1 MYNLQW
7 LKIDANLFANRK
19 IQILLK
25 EPDGDT
31 YIRVWIQLLS
41 ISLECNKDGK
51 LLIGENKPMSIEY
64 FSKIMGKSYEKMK
77 KIIGKF
83 LELEMIILENEVYK
97 IKNWNEYQSIQ
108 TYEKYKEQGRLRQ
121 QKYRE
126 KKKSEKEKSDV
137 TVTLRNGEEE
147 NKEKNKD
154 EIFHNKCKFCGKD
167 LKPIGLD
174 YLYANISLS
183 SIEYERCNCK
193 ESKAYWKEIDL
204 KEEIQRKRKHFEQII
219 RQFYIQNYS
228 SKRIQDYQFETFI
241 ITENN
246 EKEVEIA
253 KDFTEKCINKNQKNG
268 LIITGKSGVG
278 KTHLAKAIL
287 NKLTEKDMLVLMG
300 RLILLLDVI
309 KDTFKDFSSKEKDII
324 ELYSKVDMLIID
336 DLGTE
341 RISSWGLEKLYTIIE
356 NRNEN
361 KLPIIVTTRFNKESL
376 LDRFYQSED
385 EELAEAV
392 IEKLYQF
399 CYGIELKKYDEYEK
413 EKVSISD

>member
-51 LLIGENKPMSIEY
+51 LLIGENKSMSIEY

-126 KKKSEKEKSDV
+126 KKKSENEKSNV

-147 NKEKNKD
+147 NKEKNK
-154 EIFHNKCKFCGKD
+154 EEKRNKKG
-167 LKPIGLD
+167 
-174 YLYANISLS
+174 
-183 SIEYERCNCK
+183 RK
-193 ESKAYWKEIDL
+193 EHKWI
-204 KEEIQRKRKHFEQII
+204 
-219 RQFYIQNYS
+219 
-228 SKRIQDYQFETFI
+228 
-241 ITENN
+241 
-246 EKEVEIA
+246 
-253 KDFTEKCINKNQKNG
+253 
-268 LIITGKSGVG
+268 
-278 KTHLAKAIL
+278 
-287 NKLTEKDMLVLMG
+287 
-300 RLILLLDVI
+300 
-309 KDTFKDFSSKEKDII
+309 
-324 ELYSKVDMLIID
+324 
-336 DLGTE
+336 
-341 RISSWGLEKLYTIIE
+341 
-356 NRNEN
+356 
-361 KLPIIVTTRFNKESL
+361 
-376 LDRFYQSED
+376 
-385 EELAEAV
+385 
-392 IEKLYQF
+392 
-399 CYGIELKKYDEYEK
+399 
-413 EKVSISD
+413 